1 MVVVLMEEKLQS
13 KRELFG
19 VPGHQ
24 RRTEAIYQRW
34 HPVISNIPVVTYKN
48 TAKRI
53 CPCFK
58 SVRVPVYPSTTYT
71 RARTHTLT
79 LKAVPSSMMVGS
91 WERQISTAKSQACL
105 QGWNTETQTTLEW
118 HHLIFKNNTS
128 QVIIQKSY
136 VLNSQMYYYNN

>member
-13 KRELFG
+13 KRELFA

-53 CPCFK
+53 CPRF
-58 SVRVPVYPSTTYT
+58 
-71 RARTHTLT
+71 
-79 LKAVPSSMMVGS
+79 
-91 WERQISTAKSQACL
+91 
-105 QGWNTETQTTLEW
+105 
-118 HHLIFKNNTS
+118 
-128 QVIIQKSY
+128 
-136 VLNSQMYYYNN
+136 